1 MKLHPFRA
9 AHVGRSILRD
19 RMISEIVK
27 SPTGQRVI
35 RECQEALDLPVNSD
49 EISRKL
55 VLNRFAD
62 ELDLYPHELE
72 ELLVR
77 TMPKEPKVNPGQAL
91 VVGALAAGLTF
102 GQHYHLD
109 VQVPH
114 GEPQPTNPFIQVS
127 TATPTVIDHVFDLS
141 LSEFEG
147 PQFRIVRCPRCNA
160 IPVRASEKD
169 GVVDAVCFHCDLKWK
184 VKRVE
189 AGGAGRS

>member
-77 TMPKEPKVNPGQAL
+77 TTPKEPKVNPGPAA
-91 VVGALAAGLTF
+91 VVGVLAAGLTF
-102 GQHYHLD
+102 GHHFHLD
-109 VQVPH
+109 IQVPH
-114 GEPQPTNPFIQVS
+114 GEPQPTSPFVLVS
-127 TATPTVIDHVFDLS
+127 TATANVLPHLFPDIPISPDL
-141 LSEFEG
+141 EG
-147 PQFRIVRCPRCNA
+147 PRFR
-160 IPVRASEKD
+160 
-169 GVVDAVCFHCDLKWK
+169 
-184 VKRVE
+184 VKL
-189 AGGAGRS
+189 

>member
-1 MKLHPFRA
+1 
-9 AHVGRSILRD
+9 
-19 RMISEIVK
+19 MISEIVK

-77 TMPKEPKVNPGQAL
+77 VAPKEPKVNPGPAV
-91 VVGALAAGLTF
+91 VVGVLAAGLTF
-102 GQHYHLD
+102 GHHYHLD

-114 GEPQPTNPFIQVS
+114 GEPQPTNPFVYVS
-127 TATPTVIDHVFDLS
+127 TATATVIPPWNFDSS
-141 LSEFEG
+141 LSELKG
-147 PQFRIVRCPRCNA
+147 PQFRVVGDAEVTLCPRCGKV
-160 IPVRASEKD
+160 PSSKTPY
-169 GVVDAVCFHCDLKWK
+169 GYGVCFQCDQKWPLKQ
-184 VKRVE
+184 
-189 AGGAGRS
+189 